1 MKIYFIN
8 LDRHPE
14 RRVHMEKQLAGL
26 DAERIA
32 AIDAR
37 DWPETDTGLRRFER
51 ACLQSHRA
59 AWLRFLASQANFA
72 CFLED
77 DVHLSSDFALFVQA
91 EDWIPHDADA
101 AKLDTY
107 FNKVML
113 DRTAVPL
120 GDRRLALLHSRHESC
135 AGYILSRKGAE
146 FFLKA
151 TENPIL
157 PVDYIVFPEEP
168 RRQGLYLYQLAPA
181 VVVQDSLYLSYYG
194 KGESF
199 QSSVQTPRARN
210 RSLVHKARREALR
223 LYSQVFKAR
232 NYLYRRLILGLK
244 PEIVPFR

>member
-14 RRVHMEKQLAGL
+14 RRIHMEKHLAGL

-59 AWLRFLASQANFA
+59 AWLRFLASADRFA

-77 DVHLSSDFALFVQA
+77 DVHLSNDFASFVQVDA
-91 EDWIPHDADA
+91 WIPPDADA

-107 FNKVML
+107 FNEVML
-113 DRTAVPL
+113 DSAATPIH
-120 GDRRLALLHSRHESC
+120 DRRLALLHSRHESC

-151 TENPIL
+151 TENPLL
-157 PVDYIVFPEEP
+157 PVDYIVFPEDP
-168 RRQGLYLYQLAPA
+168 LRQGLKLYQLAPA
-181 VVVQDSLYLSYYG
+181 VVIQDSLYLSHYG
-194 KGESF
+194 QGENF
-199 QSSVQTPRARN
+199 QTSVQAPRAR
-210 RSLVHKARREALR
+210 RTLAHKAQREVLR
-223 LYSQVFKAR
+223 LYKQVFKAR

-244 PEIVPFR
+244 PEIVEFR